1 MNNTD
6 IKTIKTA
13 IKRLKPFTD
22 AKPHLPIMGCIRLES
37 RDGKLS
43 LTVPTLKYGVA
54 ASIDKCKADVQ
65 FNRSGDHGLELKSG
79 SLTFKLKGKDASDFP
94 VLPDPP
100 GDFVATSS
108 ISYGDIRSE
117 LEFVSRATC
126 DQTPQNFTAGVLFDY
141 TDANR
146 LRLIGTDGRRL
157 HSTHTVSQCHDTGD
171 EKPAY
176 LVPVKYVDAFNRL
189 KVASD
194 TETYFKFYGDNR
206 LDWTIPTAGLS
217 GTVSLLD
224 SPYPEYRKVIPDD
237 CTSRFRLNVQDTI
250 ETLNGLSAIACT
262 QDGRDMIVV
271 KANGTLNLTA
281 RAESMGEA
289 SGTVPCSHL
298 EGQECVFALNVH
310 YFTETLKIAD
320 KHAVIM
326 ANSGSLEPVRFD
338 YLETDRIAVVMPVRL
353 PE

>member
-43 LTVPTLKYGVA
+43 LTVP
-54 ASIDKCKADVQ
+54 IDKCKADVQ

-100 GDFVATSS
+100 DDFVATSS

-157 HSTHTVSQCHDTGD
+157 HSTFTVSQCHDTGD

-176 LVPVKYVDAFNRL
+176 LVPVKFVDAFNRL
-189 KVASD
+189 KVD
-194 TETYFKFYGDNR
+194 NDDVYFRFYADDR
-206 LDWTIPTAGLS
+206 LDWSIPTAGLS
-217 GTVSLLD
+217 GTVSLL
-224 SPYPEYRKVIPDD
+224 STPYPEYRKVIPDD

-250 ETLNGLSAIACT
+250 ETLNGLSVIACAEG
-262 QDGRDMIVV
+262 GREMIVV

-281 RAESMGEA
+281 RADSMGEA
-289 SGTVPCSHL
+289 SGSVNCNHL
-298 EGQECVFALNVH
+298 EGPESIFSLNVH
-310 YFTETLKIAD
+310 YFTETLKLAD
-320 KHAVIM
+320 RHAVIM